1 MRETTMSFANDQPVP
16 HINATPGVAKRLERG
31 EIVLFAQC
39 PFPLPTADERAKL
52 FELSVDKS
60 DARHIGYDP
69 RLGRVYGCVPAG
81 EASAIWVRDVLE
93 RCGREATRWLT
104 GLVPRYANA
113 CELDYVAFHPDEEAT
128 RTLRLLDRNDLL
140 HVDASRTGPTNG
152 RRLLRLFVNLHPTDP
167 RVWQTS
173 LLFAELFERYKGRLG
188 LPAAAVGK
196 WWRPLSQG
204 LLRLLQPARVP
215 ASPYDEFMQRLHDA
229 VKRHDSLQEGARK
242 KCWHFAPESAWL
254 VFTDGVAHAELRGRF
269 VLEIAYYISLDDL
282 ACPELAPF
290 ALFQRAVDAPA
301 KALAV

>member
-1 MRETTMSFANDQPVP
+1 MSFANDELVP
-16 HINATPGVAKRLERG
+16 QINATPGAAERLERG
-31 EIVLFAQC
+31 DIVLFAPC
-39 PFPLPTADERAKL
+39 PFALPTADERAKL
-52 FELSVDKS
+52 FELSIDTA
-60 DARHIGYDP
+60 DAGHVGYDR
-69 RLGRVYGCVPAG
+69 RLGRVYGFLPNRA
-81 EASAIWVRDVLE
+81 ANAIWLRGVLE
-93 RCGREATRWLT
+93 RTGNEATRWLT
-104 GLVPRYANA
+104 DLIPRYAGA

-128 RTLRLLDRNDLL
+128 RTRRLLDRNDLL

-152 RRLLRLFVNLHPTDP
+152 RRLLRLFVNLHPTDA

-173 LLFAELFERYKGRLG
+173 LHFAELFERYKGRLG

-204 LLRLLQPARVP
+204 LLRLLQPARAP

-269 VLEIAYYISLDDL
+269 VLEIAYYISRDGL
-282 ACPELAPF
+282 ACPELAPS

-301 KALAV
+301 KALAA